1 MFCYNS
7 YCPRPER
14 STVTDGPNLATVD
27 VRFKKQL
34 YNKHG
39 FNLAIFPGGFVKGVR
54 EAFNP
59 YAVVELMTV
68 DVGEIRVRG
77 VETDL
82 FLSMNSKGKLVGIT
96 DGTDESTVFV
106 ERRLGPYLAYLSR

>member
-1 MFCYNS
+1 
-7 YCPRPER
+7 
-14 STVTDGPNLATVD
+14 
-27 VRFKKQL
+27 
-34 YNKHG
+34 
-39 FNLAIFPGGFVKGVR
+39 
-54 EAFNP
+54 
-59 YAVVELMTV
+59 MTV

-82 FLSMNSKGKLVGIT
+82 FLAMNSKGKLVGIT